1 VLRLGIIALLLVT
14 AFAVLLGASRSSA
27 HATVE
32 HSCGLTDRQ
41 FLQIA
46 AFQVE
51 AVGLYG
57 NDYLHGDAKA
67 KELIAVSREAARA
80 VRETAPFDTSLQ
92 TVRRYMPAMFLQYAD
107 AVRMREAGKDAG
119 PHMYRAYLIG
129 ARVKKVL
136 RDAQPQ
142 LVAAGCDIPEL
153 L

>member
-1 VLRLGIIALLLVT
+1 MLRLGIIVLLLVT

-27 HATVE
+27 RATVV

-46 AFQVE
+46 ALQVE

-57 NDYLHGDAKA
+57 NDYLHGDAAA

-80 VRETAPFDTSLQ
+80 VRQTAPYDTSLQ
-92 TVRRYMPAMFLQYAD
+92 TVQRYLPAMFLQYAD
-107 AVRMREAGKDAG
+107 AVGMREAGKDAG
-119 PHMYRAYLIG
+119 PAMYRAYLIG
-129 ARVKKVL
+129 ARVKEVL
-136 RDAQPQ
+136 REAEPE
-142 LVAAGCDIPEL
+142 LAAAGCAIPDL

>member
-1 VLRLGIIALLLVT
+1 VLRLGIIVLLLVT

-27 HATVE
+27 RATVE

-51 AVGLYG
+51 TVGLYG

-67 KELIAVSREAARA
+67 KELIAAAREGARA
-80 VRETAPFDTSLQ
+80 VRETAPYDTTLQ
-92 TVRRYMPAMFLQYAD
+92 TVRRYMPAMFLEYAD

-119 PHMYRAYLIG
+119 PHMYHAYLIG
-129 ARVKKVL
+129 ARVKEAL
-136 RDAQPQ
+136 REAKPE
-142 LVAAGCDIPEL
+142 LAAAGCNIPDL